1 MSYEEKRKQ
10 HERQFE
16 RVEEAMTAAEEKH
29 QQNRKYDAEWQ
40 QSKLPWFQ
48 RLQLRLFRKTF
59 MAFAVGAVTE
69 AYSRRII
76 TSYQMHEVTGI
87 INRRID
93 RRP

>member
-10 HERQFE
+10 HDQHYA
-16 RVEEAMTAAEEKH
+16 RVEEAVTGDK
-29 QQNRKYDAEWQ
+29 QRTLNRQYDAEWQ
-40 QSKLPWFQ
+40 QNKLSWFQ